1 MVRASRRQLISI
13 LVFISLLESHFLLY
27 REQIP
32 QSSLSLFCHK
42 SCGFEYSDVKRGS
55 PTWCRT
61 LTTSFSTKREKTLLI
76 SNSGS
81 TSICLSFTENGTEQT
96 KQVLDRT
103 ERLKAKH
110 NPRTSQ
116 YIWSY

>member
-1 MVRASRRQLISI
+1 MVCASHRQLISI

-61 LTTSFSTKREKTLLI
+61 LTTSFSTKRVKTLQI

-81 TSICLSFTENGTEQT
+81 TSICLSTENGTKQT

-110 NPRTSQ
+110 NPRTTQ